1 MSVGMFWFVA
11 NGDLDAEEPCCNTKY
26 KSIFETFKTRLEL
39 LDSKLQVIL
48 YIKS

>member
-1 MSVGMFWFVA
+1 MLKSHAAIG
-11 NGDLDAEEPCCNTKY
+11 Y